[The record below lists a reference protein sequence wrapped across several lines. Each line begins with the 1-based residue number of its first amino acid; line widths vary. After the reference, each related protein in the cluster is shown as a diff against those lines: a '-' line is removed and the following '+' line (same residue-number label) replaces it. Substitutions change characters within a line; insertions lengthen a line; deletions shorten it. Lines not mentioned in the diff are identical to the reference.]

1 MACAKLIVNDASR
14 LLENNQEINKASKPQ
29 STLNVSLY
37 HIMCQR
43 AIHIGTPTFGVLVLL
58 CLLLRGLGGPRLTTL
73 NVSLNHIMCQR
84 AIHIG
89 TLTFGVLV
97 LLCLLLRG
105 LGGPRLTAL
114 VWVCLVPSFTTS
126 AHDFATVT
134 GKRC

>member
-37 HIMCQR
+37 
-43 AIHIGTPTFGVLVLL
+43 
-58 CLLLRGLGGPRLTTL
+58 
-73 NVSLNHIMCQR
+73 HIMCQR